1 MGSLRFL
8 VDENVLYQAHDGLNE
23 KGQEDYSAGN
33 LILAIVRKCHKFAL
47 DEELRMRY
55 RAILKALESKGRQGQ
70 LAVNVS
76 KILSQVLMK
85 PEKIF
90 EPTSRSVKL
99 PKEVPDDD
107 RPLVELAIDSKA
119 LFVTTDGRL
128 AVRLG
133 ELSVLTKHGLEV
145 LRPEDA
151 IERASGD

>member
-47 DEELRMRY
+47 DDELLTRY
-55 RAILKALESKGRQGQ
+55 RVILKTLESKGRQGQ

-85 PEKIF
+85 PEKVF
-90 EPTSRSVKL
+90 EPTSRVVKL
-99 PKEVPDDD
+99 PEGVPDDD
-107 RPLVELAIDSKA
+107 LPLVELAIDSKA
-119 LFVTTDGRL
+119 IDVTTDDRL
-128 AVRLG
+128 AARLDK
-133 ELSVLTKHGLEV
+133 LSVLRKHGLEI

-151 IERASGD
+151 ADRAAAD